1 MAARMPAP
9 PAPTMTTS
17 YSCTCIGVRTPLAAS
32 GGFAERGEEAR
43 VGPGRARLE
52 REDDQRAEH
61 DDDGRCYVEDELQLQ
76 AGRGALRV
84 VEDDRAD
91 AVRAVQHR
99 EPQHREVPD
108 LPERVRPLAGDEAE
122 VELVHAVAQP
132 QVDDE
137 VSEDED
143 DQDDPGQAHEEP
155 GAQLEAGAL
164 GLGPLVAGA
173 RSGDGGG
180 THQRIPPS
188 EVGM

>member
-1 MAARMPAP
+1 MPPWAAPVCDRVGYSLVSTAVRARWPDSMAARMPAP

-61 DDDGRCYVEDELQLQ
+61 DDDGRCHVEDELQRQ

-99 EPQHREVPD
+99 E
-108 LPERVRPLAGDEAE
+108 
-122 VELVHAVAQP
+122 
-132 QVDDE
+132 
-137 VSEDED
+137 
-143 DQDDPGQAHEEP
+143 
-155 GAQLEAGAL
+155 
-164 GLGPLVAGA
+164 
-173 RSGDGGG
+173 
-180 THQRIPPS
+180 
-188 EVGM
+188 